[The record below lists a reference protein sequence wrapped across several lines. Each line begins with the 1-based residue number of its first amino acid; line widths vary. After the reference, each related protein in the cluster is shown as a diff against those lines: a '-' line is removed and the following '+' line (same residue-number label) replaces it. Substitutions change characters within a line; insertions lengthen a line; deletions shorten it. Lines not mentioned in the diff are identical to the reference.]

1 MRAGERIKDTIV
13 SVLLGTC
20 AFILGFF
27 MLIAVVLMIVLIAK
41 MIATTPATASSPPQ
55 MPGVVLD
62 DTYAPVVRE
71 AIDAHGLGDPHGI
84 ATANAFRFRLASY
97 RKARGGET

>member
-27 MLIAVVLMIVLIAK
+27 MFIAAVLMVVLIAK
-41 MIATTPATASSPPQ
+41 MIVTTPATAGSLPQ

-62 DTYAPVVRE
+62 DTYAPVSKAAAPPPRPDLMCC
-71 AIDAHGLGDPHGI
+71 ARSLK
-84 ATANAFRFRLASY
+84 
-97 RKARGGET
+97 RKAAL